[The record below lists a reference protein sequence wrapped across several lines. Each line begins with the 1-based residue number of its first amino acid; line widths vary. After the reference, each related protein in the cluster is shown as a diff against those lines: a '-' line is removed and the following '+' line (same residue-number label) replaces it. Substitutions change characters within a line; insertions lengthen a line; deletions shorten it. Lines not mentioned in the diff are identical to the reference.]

1 LPSIAQDDNLVVIM
15 TTPQRLAEVFRV
27 LGPLYREAAQRVA
40 QDEHIE
46 QVTTGVRAVLE
57 QLYVDGDQTVPVIAR
72 AVGTSRQY
80 IQRMADEATAARLV
94 RYVENPLHRRS
105 ALVQL
110 TRRGD
115 ETISRILLREHGA
128 LSSAARDLSDRDI
141 DACIRVLKR
150 LRAGLHEGAL
160 AESSVR

>member
-1 LPSIAQDDNLVVIM
+1 LPLIAQSDNLVVTM
-15 TTPQRLAEVFRV
+15 TTPQRLSEVFRV

-57 QLYVDGDQTVPVIAR
+57 QLQVEGEQTVPVIAR

-80 IQRMADEATAARLV
+80 IQRIADEAAAARLV
-94 RYVENPLHRRS
+94 RYVANPLHRRS

-110 TRRGD
+110 TNRGD
-115 ETISRILLREHGA
+115 ETISRILMRERGL
-128 LSSAARDLSDRDI
+128 LSSAAHDLSDRDI
-141 DACIRVLKR
+141 DSCIRVLKR
-150 LRAGLHEGAL
+150 LRAGLHEGVL
-160 AESSVR
+160 AEPSVR